1 MRAGTLGRM
10 QTEDGLGVL
19 DNQGDPAA
27 ESTPRRAKKRRGAG
41 FVLLMACVLVL
52 VSILAVGGFYA
63 GRALSALGSID
74 RQEDLNPVD
83 YEGRPPVST
92 PKAAEPGEEPAKAP
106 VNFVLLGSD
115 SRGEGDSGRSDS
127 LMLAHVSGDREH
139 VYLISFPR
147 DMWVDIPGRGK
158 AKINAAYAYGG
169 PALTVR
175 TLEQL
180 TNTRMDHTVQI
191 DFEGFIK
198 LTDAIGGVTVYNPW
212 TTEQQA
218 GNRYEE
224 GEIHLQGE
232 RALGYVRE
240 RYQLPNGDLD
250 RAYRQRTVVK
260 AIIRKILTPETIAN
274 PARFSD
280 VVGKIAD
287 TMSVDES
294 MTNGYVTDLAL
305 SMRLTG
311 TDGVR
316 LLQAPIKGF
325 ATIGGQSVDVVDQ
338 AGIAELSAALSGDTM
353 DEYFVKHQADGQD
366 QLGEVEPPE

>member
-1 MRAGTLGRM
+1 M
-10 QTEDGLGVL
+10 
-19 DNQGDPAA
+19 
-27 ESTPRRAKKRRGAG
+27 
-41 FVLLMACVLVL
+41 
-52 VSILAVGGFYA
+52 
-63 GRALSALGSID
+63 
-74 RQEDLNPVD
+74 
-83 YEGRPPVST
+83 
-92 PKAAEPGEEPAKAP
+92 
-106 VNFVLLGSD
+106 
-115 SRGEGDSGRSDS
+115 
-127 LMLAHVSGDREH
+127 
-139 VYLISFPR
+139 
-147 DMWVDIPGRGK
+147 
-158 AKINAAYAYGG
+158 
-169 PALTVR
+169 
-175 TLEQL
+175 
-180 TNTRMDHTVQI
+180 
-191 DFEGFIK
+191 
-198 LTDAIGGVTVYNPW
+198 
-212 TTEQQA
+212 
-218 GNRYEE
+218 
-224 GEIHLQGE
+224 
-232 RALGYVRE
+232 RE

-287 TMSVDES
+287 TMAVDES